1 MAHIEFDWIAKKPL
15 RAEHPL
21 GSGTIVEYQ
30 PGDRVPANDWG
41 QAAHHLE
48 ANDKIAQVAINVA
61 DPGDDVA
68 GARDPSPPP
77 YGLSDP
83 TRQFLAYEGQA
94 PVALEEPTLEPDD
107 GEDADETALA
117 DELDDDVEKD
127 AAVGFP
133 VHQGGGMYEL
143 SDGSTVRG
151 KQRAV
156 EAQQQLDSEE

>member
-1 MAHIEFDWIAKKPL
+1 MAHVEFDWVAGAPL
-15 RAEHPL
+15 DAEHPL
-21 GSGTIVEYQ
+21 GSGDVVHYE

-48 ANDKIAQVAINVA
+48 ANGKIMRVAINVA

-68 GARDPSPPP
+68 GAREPAPNP

-83 TRQFLAYEGQA
+83 TRQFLAYEGRA
-94 PVALEEPTLEPDD
+94 PLALEEPTLEPNDEEAEAEADD
-107 GEDADETALA
+107 S
-117 DELDDDVEKD
+117 DDVETD
-127 AAVGFP
+127 AEVGFP

-151 KQRAV
+151 KQRALV
-156 EAQQQLDSEE
+156 AQQQLDSEE